1 LSICI
6 ARVTQFTP
14 NAIAMVAIT
23 LLIGAWI
30 EVLGW
35 VTQGKV

>member
-1 LSICI
+1 
-6 ARVTQFTP
+6 
-14 NAIAMVAIT
+14 MVAIT

-35 VTQGKV
+35 VTQEKGLSAWRKA